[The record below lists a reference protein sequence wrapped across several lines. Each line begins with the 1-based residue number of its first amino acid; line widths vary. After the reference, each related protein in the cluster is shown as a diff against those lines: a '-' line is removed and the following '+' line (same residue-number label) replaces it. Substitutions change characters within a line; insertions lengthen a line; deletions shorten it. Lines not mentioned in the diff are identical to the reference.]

1 MRLLSLRPDN
11 LLITLMATLS
21 IGFRDLVTLLSA
33 IQATGLL
40 AFTLTG
46 LSPAEHTS
54 LSWTHNLVR
63 NFNTWGYH
71 FGQLYYKYLKII
83 YLFDHS

>member
-1 MRLLSLRPDN
+1 MRLLSLRPGS
-11 LLITLMATLS
+11 LLITPKVTLRV
-21 IGFRDLVTLLSA
+21 GFRDLVTRLPA

-54 LSWTHNLVR
+54 LCWTYKLVR
-63 NFNTWGYH
+63 NFTPLASQ
-71 FGQLYYKYLKII
+71 FQTYLS
-83 YLFDHS
+83 YVS